1 MKIAVVDNEKLWRQN
16 IDTFVRK
23 WYEDKELSLDIFE
36 SGDEFLKMKTKY
48 DIVVLD
54 VEMPEKDGFETAQ
67 EYRKLFPEAIIIL
80 LTIHLEM
87 SRKGYVVNAFRY
99 VDKTNMQYELEEAF
113 ISAGKLLERNAV
125 ITLQVTNMGKI
136 PIPLKDILYIETDLR
151 KLLVHTKETVFICS
165 DSIGNLE
172 KQLPEDLF
180 YRCHK
185 SYIVNLDAIK
195 KVDNAVAYLSDGSKL
210 MVGIKKYPILKKK
223 YMERKYQCINL

>member
-99 VDKTNMQYELEEAF
+99 VDKTNMQYELEEAV
-113 ISAGKLLERNAV
+113 ISA
-125 ITLQVTNMGKI
+125 
-136 PIPLKDILYIETDLR
+136 
-151 KLLVHTKETVFICS
+151 
-165 DSIGNLE
+165 
-172 KQLPEDLF
+172 
-180 YRCHK
+180 
-185 SYIVNLDAIK
+185 
-195 KVDNAVAYLSDGSKL
+195 
-210 MVGIKKYPILKKK
+210 
-223 YMERKYQCINL
+223 